1 MMKKSCT
8 LTTLIEIIVL
18 LVTPLFLAVE
28 LWLFPNL
35 TAFFSLLIV
44 LFTIA
49 LFMLLFE
56 EQRFSVSKLVLTA
69 TFSALGAAGRIA
81 FAPLAYIKPVSAV
94 AIFAGVFMGRHVGF
108 VVGALSALISNVFFG
123 QGSWTPW
130 QMYAWGLVG
139 YIGGFLS
146 QGMWKKQKGPLD
158 QFSVNAIK
166 KQKIRTLPPGILMF
180 WALFSGLFY
189 GLILNCYF
197 VLGFVHPL
205 TVESVVL
212 AFLASIPFD
221 MVHGISTLIF
231 LLLLWVPWSNSVHR
245 IFVKY
250 NLAGLSDKR

>member
-8 LTTLIEIIVL
+8 LTALIEIIVL

-94 AIFAGVFMGRHVGF
+94 AIFAGVFLGRHVGF
-108 VVGALSALISNVFFG
+108 VVGALSALMSNVFFG

-139 YIGGFLS
+139 
-146 QGMWKKQKGPLD
+146 
-158 QFSVNAIK
+158 
-166 KQKIRTLPPGILMF
+166 ILMF

-189 GLILNCYF
+189 GFILNCYF

-205 TVESVVL
+205 TVESVAL

-221 MVHGISTLIF
+221 MIHGISTLIF